1 MRNEYRGTVKPQR
14 NPRLNL
20 TGQGYLRS
28 RSVLEGHAER
38 VVMAPDKTAAAK
50 GPEAIKGYREVQR
63 HDLQVLGA
71 ICDVANGARL
81 HTGFLAEKY
90 QCCFQYFRSA
100 DRSTLKRAFP
110 SIKTIKIVRHVRN
123 LNA

>member
-1 MRNEYRGTVKPQR
+1 
-14 NPRLNL
+14 
-20 TGQGYLRS
+20 
-28 RSVLEGHAER
+28 
-38 VVMAPDKTAAAK
+38 
-50 GPEAIKGYREVQR
+50 
-63 HDLQVLGA
+63 LGDNASAA

-90 QCCFQYFRSA
+90 QRCFQYFRSA

-123 LNA
+123 LNARKQSRQAEYDRLTALPWWVRMGTISGAMTLSLSHDPATKLAR

>member
-1 MRNEYRGTVKPQR
+1 M
-14 NPRLNL
+14 
-20 TGQGYLRS
+20 
-28 RSVLEGHAER
+28 
-38 VVMAPDKTAAAK
+38 
-50 GPEAIKGYREVQR
+50 
-63 HDLQVLGA
+63 QVLGDNASAA